1 MHDHDGQE
9 DEIPPVG
16 PALARLLGLLLD
28 DPEAVELREEFDS
41 SGDSKFVARAPDN
54 ELGKLIG
61 RQGRTARSIRS
72 FLDVRGE
79 LDGRRYELDIREF

>member
-1 MHDHDGQE
+1 VHDDSQE
-9 DEIPPVG
+9 DIPPVG

-28 DPEAVELREEFDS
+28 DPEAVELREEVDS
-41 SGDSKFVARAPDN
+41 SGDSKFVARAPDD

>member
-1 MHDHDGQE
+1 MNDHDSHE

-16 PALARLLGLLLD
+16 PALARLMGLLLD
-28 DPEAVELREEFDS
+28 DPEAVELREEVDS
-41 SGDSKFVARAPDN
+41 SGDSKFVARAPDD

>member
-1 MHDHDGQE
+1 MTDHDSHE

-16 PALARLLGLLLD
+16 PSLARLMGLLLD
-28 DPEAVELREEFDS
+28 DPEAVELREEVDS
-41 SGDSKFVARAPDN
+41 SGDSKFVARAPDD

>member
-1 MHDHDGQE
+1 MAQDTHDDG
-9 DEIPPVG
+9 IPELG
-16 PALARLLGLLLD
+16 PALGRLLGLLLD
-28 DPEAVELREEFDS
+28 DPESLELREETDS
-41 SGDSKFVARAPDN
+41 AGDREYIARAPDD

-79 LDGRRYELDIREF
+79 LDGQVYELDIREL

>member
-1 MHDHDGQE
+1 MNDHDSHE

-16 PALARLLGLLLD
+16 PALARLMGLLLD
-28 DPEAVELREEFDS
+28 DPEAVELREEVDS
-41 SGDSKFVARAPDN
+41 SGDD